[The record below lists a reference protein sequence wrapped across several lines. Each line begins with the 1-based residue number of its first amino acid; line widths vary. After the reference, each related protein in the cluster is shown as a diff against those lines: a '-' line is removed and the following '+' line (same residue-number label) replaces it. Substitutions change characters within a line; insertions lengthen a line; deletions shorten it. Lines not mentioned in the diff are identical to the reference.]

1 MGQVLVCGKRESSP
15 DPCSPYIKNFPE
27 KDKDK
32 NLAFW
37 HLFEPALKEK
47 EEAEAALVKAVVD
60 VTASP
65 DDEALNEAALQSL
78 QATVE
83 VYNNMLYVLE
93 FFLLKKGVTAK
104 ELNQG
109 YITRVL
115 VDMCV
120 ENVHDEDMR
129 TPEALVDLLRH
140 KKERLVQI
148 QEVAHVRGEFYARVH
163 AHFHKG
169 TNMKVPELIEKD
181 KRRRV
186 SRETICGGRG

>member
-1 MGQVLVCGKRESSP
+1 MGLALVCGKRESGP

-47 EEAEAALVKAVVD
+47 EEVDAELIKAVVD

-65 DDEALNEAALQSL
+65 DDEALNKVATQSL
-78 QATVE
+78 EKTVE
-83 VYNNMLYVLE
+83 VHNNMLYLLE

-109 YITRVL
+109 YITRIL
-115 VDMCV
+115 IDMCV
-120 ENVHDEDMR
+120 EKVDDEDMR

-140 KKERLVQI
+140 KKERLLEI
-148 QEVAHVRGEFYARVH
+148 QEVAHAREEFYARVH
-163 AHFHKG
+163 ANFHKG
-169 TNMKVPELIEKD
+169 TNLKVPELIEKGE
-181 KRRRV
+181 KRRV
-186 SRETICGGRG
+186 GRETICGGRE